1 MPDDATV
8 HRPQAHT
15 LTHASTQVHT
25 QTVATTERSGEKTT
39 RRDGLG
45 PEREI
50 QEGPKPRTWN
60 PTGIDST
67 PYPAL

>member
-1 MPDDATV
+1 MPDVATV

-15 LTHASTQVHT
+15 LVHASTQVHT
-25 QTVATTERSGEKTT
+25 QTVATTERSEEKTA

-50 QEGPKPRTWN
+50 QEGAKHRT
-60 PTGIDST
+60 
-67 PYPAL
+67 